1 MQEMEKSLKL
11 TMEMEDSMAQLSDSI
26 HSPSSVD
33 ASNGSYTTAFMDFH
47 SGSGGEDASDWTHM
61 LFDMYQRFAK
71 QMGWSCR
78 VVTSQQEG
86 SGLRSGVLRIDGDES
101 APFSRRK
108 RESTVSF
115 AYRPSTKTVVATRP
129 SPR

>member
-47 SGSGGEDASDWTHM
+47 SLSLIHISE
-61 LFDMYQRFAK
+61 
-71 QMGWSCR
+71 
-78 VVTSQQEG
+78 
-86 SGLRSGVLRIDGDES
+86 
-101 APFSRRK
+101 P
-108 RESTVSF
+108 
-115 AYRPSTKTVVATRP
+115 TRP
-129 SPR
+129 

>member
-71 QMGWSCR
+71 QMG
-78 VVTSQQEG
+78 
-86 SGLRSGVLRIDGDES
+86 
-101 APFSRRK
+101 
-108 RESTVSF
+108 
-115 AYRPSTKTVVATRP
+115 
-129 SPR
+129 